1 MIDKYIKILANQFFH
16 SLVNGIIHLHLVFLA
31 CIFPFLPR
39 LASLIFVARAST
51 PTLKTASY
59 AG

>member
-1 MIDKYIKILANQFFH
+1 MVNYYNMIN
-16 SLVNGIIHLHLVFLA
+16 V
-31 CIFPFLPR
+31 FPFQR

-59 AG
+59 AGSDEPEVLNDGYYA